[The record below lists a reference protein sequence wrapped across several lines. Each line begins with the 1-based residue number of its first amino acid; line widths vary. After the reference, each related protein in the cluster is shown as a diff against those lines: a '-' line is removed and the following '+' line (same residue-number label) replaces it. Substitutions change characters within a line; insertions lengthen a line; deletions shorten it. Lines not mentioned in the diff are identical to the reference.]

1 MTDKSTETGA
11 GIPTA
16 AAKPANWLNLPV
28 EVAASLLAIT
38 TVLIALGPL
47 HLPPWAIF
55 IGWAGTFAMGGPT
68 RENMRRIWAV
78 MPLGSFTAFL
88 IVLGFHQAAQ
98 VFSGTAYV
106 IAEMVILFVLN
117 GAMISV
123 SRLSPV
129 FAFVP
134 GMFFG
139 FATYFA
145 TFFGG
150 FGPDSTSP
158 VLALLAAVAMNALG
172 PVYAW
177 LNMKLAA
184 PHGH

>member
-1 MTDKSTETGA
+1 MTDESTE
-11 GIPTA
+11 ISTA
-16 AAKPANWLNLPV
+16 AGKPANWLNLPV
-28 EVAASLLAIT
+28 EVAASLLAVT
-38 TVLIALGPL
+38 TVLVALGPL

-68 RENMRRIWAV
+68 WENLKRIWAV

-88 IVLGFHQAAQ
+88 IALGFQQAGEL
-98 VFSGTAYV
+98 FTGTAYV

-123 SRLSPV
+123 SRLSSA
-129 FAFVP
+129 FAFMP

-177 LNMKLAA
+177 LNVKLAA
-184 PHGH
+184 PHGR